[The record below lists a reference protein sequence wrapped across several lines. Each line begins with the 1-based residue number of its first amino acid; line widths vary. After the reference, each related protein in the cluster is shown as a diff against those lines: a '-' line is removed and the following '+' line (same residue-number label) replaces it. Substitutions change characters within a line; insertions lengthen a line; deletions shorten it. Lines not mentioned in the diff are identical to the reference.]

1 MIRVYKSKIGWEFLA
16 MFLVV
21 IIPQVVLSLFNPLS
35 IYGVLA
41 LTGIAVF
48 IGFMFTKTIY
58 SVDGKVLT
66 VKSSIFYNKT
76 IDIKTIRK
84 IVETRNPISSPA
96 ASLDRLEIYFNKFDS
111 VIISPKEKEEFIN
124 HLQQLKPDIEVV
136 RRKKVR

>member
-1 MIRVYKSKIGWEFLA
+1 MARVYKSKIGWEFLV

-21 IIPQVVLSLFNPLS
+21 TIPQVVLSFFNPVN

-41 LTGIAVF
+41 LVGLSIF
-48 IGFMFTKTIY
+48 LGFTFKKTEYRLDEEI
-58 SVDGKVLT
+58 LNI
-66 VKSSIFYNKT
+66 KSSIFYNKT

-111 VIISPKEKEEFIN
+111 VIISPKEKEEFIA
-124 HLQQLKPDIEVV
+124 HMLQLKPDIEVV
-136 RRKKVR
+136 RRKK